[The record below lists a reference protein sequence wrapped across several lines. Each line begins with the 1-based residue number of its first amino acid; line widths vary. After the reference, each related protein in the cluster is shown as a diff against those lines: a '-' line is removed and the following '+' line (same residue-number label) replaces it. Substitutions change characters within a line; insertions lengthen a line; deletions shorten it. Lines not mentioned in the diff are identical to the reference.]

1 MIPRILEDG
10 ELFFW
15 IYAHDAM
22 YETRASVHVGKGAE
36 SNAAA
41 AKFWLEPEVEIA
53 RTGQT
58 LTLEDLRKALQT
70 IAAHREV
77 LLAAW
82 LGYHDNGS

>member
-15 IYAHDAM
+15 INAQDAAH
-22 YETRASVHVGKGAE
+22 ETRASVYVGKGAE

-41 AKFWLEPEVEIA
+41 AKFWLEPEIELA

-58 LTLEDLRKALQT
+58 LTLDDLRKAC
-70 IAAHREV
+70 
-77 LLAAW
+77 LL
-82 LGYHDNGS
+82 YTSPSPRD